1 MSEALDFLLRVRP
14 EAMQSHFA
22 FFKDA
27 GSRLDP
33 RTRSLL
39 SFISKVEAQSGP
51 GLKQYLRRAL
61 QAGWNGGEL
70 LDALLLSL
78 PILSLSKI
86 VWAIEII
93 NGMNLPE
100 FREEALRPAEQ
111 WHELVSSDALT
122 PGRQLAVDCDGRPL
136 LIIRYPDE
144 EPHVYDRRCPHQGTL
159 IPETALN
166 GSQLICPKHGWTF
179 DVRNGACVKTGDKP
193 LHRYEC
199 KTEEGKLLA
208 RW

>member
-14 EAMQSHFA
+14 ETMQAHFA

-27 GSRLDP
+27 GSRLDIK
-33 RTRSLL
+33 TRALL

-61 QAGWNGGEL
+61 QAGWSGGEL
-70 LDALLLSL
+70 LDAMLLSL
-78 PILSLSKI
+78 PILGLSKI

-93 NGMNLPE
+93 NGMDLPE
-100 FREEALRPAEQ
+100 FREEALRSQVQ
-111 WHELVSSDALT
+111 WHELISLMSLI
-122 PGRQLAVDCDGRPL
+122 PGRPLTVECDGRPL
-136 LIIRYPDE
+136 LIMQDPNEKPR
-144 EPHVYDRRCPHQGTL
+144 VYDRRCPHQSTV

-166 GSQLICPKHGWTF
+166 GHQLTCPKHGWAF
-179 DVRNGACVKTGDKP
+179 DVRNGACIKIGNRP
-193 LHRYEC
+193 LHQYEC
-199 KTEEGKLLA
+199 KSEDGKLHA